1 MSRRAEQHE
10 QDERAKARARVHQSP
25 ITEATNAHTLG
36 EIRAGSTRISNIGLD
51 ARSFLLATITEEE
64 VKQRNDAAY
73 NQVLAI
79 LNHEWLH
86 MQVKRRFDQ
95 SQ

>member
-1 MSRRAEQHE
+1 MSKRAEQYE
-10 QDERAKARARVHQSP
+10 LDERAKARARVNQSP
-25 ITEATNAHTLG
+25 ITEATDAHSMAKTG
-36 EIRAGSTRISNIGLD
+36 AGSTRISNIGLD

-64 VKQRNDAAY
+64 VQRRNDAAY

-86 MQVKRRFDQ
+86 MKVKRRFDQ

>member
-1 MSRRAEQHE
+1 MNRRAEQYE
-10 QDERAKARARVHQSP
+10 LDERAKAKARVYSP
-25 ITEATNAHTLG
+25 ITETNHAHSMG
-36 EIRAGSTRISNIGLD
+36 EVRAGSTRISNIGLD

-64 VKQRNDAAY
+64 VQRRNDAAY

>member
-1 MSRRAEQHE
+1 MSRKAEQYE
-10 QDERAKARARVHQSP
+10 QEERAKARARVTNSP
-25 ITEATNAHTLG
+25 ITEATDAHNMG
-36 EIRAGSTRISNIGLD
+36 KIRTVSTGNRNTGLD
-51 ARSFLLATITEEE
+51 ARSYLLATITEEE

-79 LNHEWLH
+79 LNRQWLH
-86 MQVKRRFDQ
+86 MQVKRRFDR